1 MKEENYLA
9 LLFNLSYED
18 QDKMVNFLTAKYSDT
33 EILSILRNL
42 GINKDSIY
50 NKYTPKKIN
59 CENLVEAIMQQ
70 DLSEKLLLLLQS
82 QKFYRPSFL
91 EEFGHLEYLI
101 SENTFQNNTTQIYN
115 LIPSNNTMPI
125 NEWIDSCKTKVVLI
139 LGKDSPTEYLEKL
152 QEIANIVER
161 KGYQPILIKKQPEV
175 ETITN
180 EEKMLAYA
188 SLARFVLIEKSEAAG
203 QIDEA
208 KICAFNR
215 LPSIWI
221 QKEGVG
227 DTWMQGD
234 YEVDFKNVKTFKY
247 EDISLEQCLDQGIN
261 WVEGYLKEKTAH
273 LNALYP
279 WRSEQ

>member
-1 MKEENYLA
+1 MREGNYLA
-9 LLFNLSYED
+9 LLFKLSYED
-18 QDKMVNFLTAKYSDT
+18 QDKMVNFLSSKYSDA
-33 EILSILRNL
+33 EIISILRQL

-50 NKYTPKKIN
+50 NKYTPKITN
-59 CENLVEAIMQQ
+59 CENLVEAIIQQ
-70 DLSEKLLLLLQS
+70 DLSEKFLFLLQLP
-82 QKFYRPSFL
+82 KFYRPSFL

-101 SENTFQNNTTQIYN
+101 SEKTFQKNIPKLYKLETNNTI
-115 LIPSNNTMPI
+115 IPI
-125 NEWIDSCKTKVVLI
+125 NEWITACKTKMVLI
-139 LGKDSPTEYLEKL
+139 LGKDSPDEYLENL
-152 QEIANIVER
+152 QVISSVVES
-161 KGYQPILIKKQPEV
+161 KGYQPILIKMQPEV

-188 SLARFVLIEKSEAAG
+188 SLARFVIIEKSDAAG

-221 QKEGVG
+221 QKEDLG

-234 YEVDFKNVKTFKY
+234 YEVDFKNIKTFKY
-247 EDISLEQCLDQGIN
+247 EDSSLRQCLDEAIS
-261 WVEGYLKEKTAH
+261 WVERFLEEKTYY

-279 WRSEQ
+279 WRREK

>member
-9 LLFNLSYED
+9 LLFKLSYED
-18 QDKMVNFLTAKYSDT
+18 QDKMVNFLTSKYSDT
-33 EILSILRNL
+33 EILSILRQL

-50 NKYTPKKIN
+50 NKYTPKIIN

-82 QKFYRPSFL
+82 QKFYRSSFL

-101 SENTFQNNTTQIYN
+101 SEKTFQNNTKQIYK

-125 NEWIDSCKTKVVLI
+125 NEWIDSCKTKLVLI
-139 LGKDSPTEYLEKL
+139 LGKDSPNEYLENL
-152 QEIANIVER
+152 QKIADILEN

-188 SLARFVLIEKSEAAG
+188 SLARFVIIEKSEAAG

-215 LPSIWI
+215 IPSIWI
-221 QKEGVG
+221 QKEGFG

-234 YEVDFKNVKTFKY
+234 YEVDFKNIKTFNY
-247 EDISLEQCLDQGIN
+247 EDSSLEQCLDQGIN
-261 WVEGYLKEKTAH
+261 WVEGYLKEKTVQ